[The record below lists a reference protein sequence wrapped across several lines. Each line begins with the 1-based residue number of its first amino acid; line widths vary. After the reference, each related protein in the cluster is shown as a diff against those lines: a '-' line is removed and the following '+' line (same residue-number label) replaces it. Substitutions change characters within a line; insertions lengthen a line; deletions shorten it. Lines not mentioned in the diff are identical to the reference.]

1 MSHYPTIGWYGKLP
15 SAGDFLQRR
24 FPDVIRNSW
33 ENWFQVGLHNWQ
45 KATERQEVSRPFGE
59 APVWNFVV
67 PPMLGSQVVQMGCLL
82 PGRDSVGRQYPL
94 CAQQFFSPRNWS
106 GEQLAG
112 AGGWYQRLGSTL
124 LNAVRSGFSAEQ
136 LDSALLALPALD
148 DISAEPTSDILQ
160 VIGDRPSECTLS
172 WKQAAASFTPQHY
185 TSFWWTNQ
193 TDGYPLY
200 THVHSGNL
208 TGQLFS
214 MLFDPAGGAEP
225 GRNGLYPPMF
235 N

>member
-1 MSHYPTIGWYGKLP
+1 MSHNPTIGWYGKLP

-24 FPDVIRNSW
+24 FPDVIRNQW
-33 ENWFQVGLHNWQ
+33 ANWFQVGLHNWQ
-45 KATERQEVSRPFGE
+45 SAIERQEVSRPFAE

-67 PPMLGSQVVQMGCLL
+67 PPMLGSQMVQMGCLL
-82 PGRDSVGRQYPL
+82 PGGDSVGRQYPL
-94 CAQQFFSPRNWS
+94 CAQRSFNPRHWTKQ
-106 GEQLAG
+106 QLAG
-112 AGGWYQRLGSTL
+112 AGEWYQQLGTTL
-124 LNAVRSGFSAEQ
+124 LNAVRNGYSAEQ
-136 LDSALLALPALD
+136 LDISLLALPELVGVPGELD
-148 DISAEPTSDILQ
+148 ADTEQGITSQ
-160 VIGDRPSECTLS
+160 VSECTLS
-172 WKQAAASFTPQHY
+172 WKQAADSFTPQHY

-200 THVHSGNL
+200 THVHSGNF

-214 MLFDPAGGAEP
+214 LLFDPAGGAQP

>member
-1 MSHYPTIGWYGKLP
+1 MSHNPTIGWYGKLP

-24 FPDVIRNSW
+24 FPETIRNQW
-33 ENWFQVGLHNWQ
+33 ENWFQVGLHHWQ
-45 KATERQEVSRPFGE
+45 SATERQEISRPFAE

-82 PGRDSVGRQYPL
+82 PARDSVGRQYPL
-94 CAQQFFSPRNWS
+94 IAQRFFSPRNWTS
-106 GEQLAG
+106 QRLAG
-112 AGGWYQRLGSTL
+112 AGEWYQRLGTML
-124 LNAVRSGFSAEQ
+124 LTAVRDGLSAEQ
-136 LDSALLALPALD
+136 LDHSLLALPGLD
-148 DISAEPTSDILQ
+148 EVDAAPSAELVPDISGQQP
-160 VIGDRPSECTLS
+160 ECTLS
-172 WKQAAASFTPQHY
+172 WKQAAGSFTPQHHS
-185 TSFWWTNQ
+185 SFWWTNQ

-200 THVHSGNL
+200 TQVHSGNF

-214 MLFDPAGGAEP
+214 LLFDPAGGAQP

>member
-1 MSHYPTIGWYGKLP
+1 M
-15 SAGDFLQRR
+15 Q
-24 FPDVIRNSW
+24 N
-33 ENWFQVGLHNWQ
+33 
-45 KATERQEVSRPFGE
+45 
-59 APVWNFVV
+59 
-67 PPMLGSQVVQMGCLL
+67 
-82 PGRDSVGRQYPL
+82 
-94 CAQQFFSPRNWS
+94 
-106 GEQLAG
+106 
-112 AGGWYQRLGSTL
+112 
-124 LNAVRSGFSAEQ
+124 GFSAEQ
-136 LDSALLALPALD
+136 LDSALLAIPVLD
-148 DISAEPTSDILQ
+148 EVSAAPTDEILQ
-160 VIGDRPSECTLS
+160 VIDDRPSECTLS
-172 WKQAAASFTPQHY
+172 WKQAAGSFTPQQY